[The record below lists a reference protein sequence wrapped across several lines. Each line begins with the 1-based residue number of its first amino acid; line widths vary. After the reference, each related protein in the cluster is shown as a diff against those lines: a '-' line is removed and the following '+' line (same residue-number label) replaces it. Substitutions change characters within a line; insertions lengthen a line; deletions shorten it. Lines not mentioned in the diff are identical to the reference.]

1 MRDPYDPE
9 DAIFGAARY
18 LNASGM
24 PTDTYNAIFSYNHA
38 DWYVAEVLA
47 NASCYGSL
55 GGGSAGGFALTP
67 QMPVLDCQPAPA
79 WRDRIPA
86 DYLAAFEDA
95 AARYELGRRGVWAL
109 AAVARLESNF
119 GRGMGAKQ
127 LRERGPL
134 GLEPSEWN
142 PYAVDGDEDGHIRR
156 ADPADSAATLAR
168 LIWSKGSLRAGI
180 FAHNQAA
187 WYVQAVL
194 ADAEDLEGKC
204 KTSYVDWR
212 VAPLASGFETPGP
225 SAVLDNGFASAPE
238 DAPAAVKAAISAANS
253 IATTPL
259 HLGRRA
265 RLAGTP
271 PGTTARARSASPS
284 TVPGCSTRRSP
295 RVRWR
300 ATANRGRGAGSRSTP
315 APPIPMPRLPGCAG
329 TRSATPRAP
338 AHAGILSLL
347 TRKASSCV
355 TPLGTKTPS
364 RLTERRGSL
373 PRPLRGSSWGGT
385 PDAPWAG

>member
-1 MRDPYDPE
+1 
-9 DAIFGAARY
+9 
-18 LNASGM
+18 M

-55 GGGSAGGFALTP
+55 GGGVGGGFALTP
-67 QMPVLDCQPAPA
+67 QLPVLNCQPAPA
-79 WRDRIPA
+79 WRDRDPRRVPGC
-86 DYLAAFEDA
+86 L
-95 AARYELGRRGVWAL
+95 RGRRGAL
-109 AAVARLESNF
+109 RTGAARRLGA
-119 GRGMGAKQ
+119 GRGRQARVELRPRHGQAKQ

-134 GLEPSEWN
+134 GLEPSEWSK
-142 PYAVDGDEDGHIRR
+142 YAVDGDEDGHIHR

-168 LIWSKGSLRAGI
+168 LIWSRGSLARRDLHPQPGRSGTCRRCS
-180 FAHNQAA
+180 
-187 WYVQAVL
+187 

-253 IATTPL
+253 IATTPYIWGGGHGSWYASGYDCSGAVSFAL
-259 HLGRRA
+259 YGAGLLDTPLTSGSLESYGEPGPGRWITIYASATHTYAVIAGLRWDTVGDAQGTGPRWHAGASLSGRLRRA
-265 RLAGTP
+265 SSGW
-271 PGTTARARSASPS
+271 
-284 TVPGCSTRRSP
+284 V
-295 RVRWR
+295 
-300 ATANRGRGAGSRSTP
+300 
-315 APPIPMPRLPGCAG
+315 
-329 TRSATPRAP
+329 
-338 AHAGILSLL
+338 LSLRL
-347 TRKASSCV
+347 R
-355 TPLGTKTPS
+355 